1 MIRLYRLAARL
12 LLPEVSGRHG
22 EDMADTASRLAVDAR
37 QDGRRIWLHYWFS
50 EFHALARAAW
60 MEPPDR
66 KATPMLQHVLQDV
79 RYSVRLFLRTP
90 GVTLLALL
98 TLTLG
103 IGANTAIF
111 SIVNG
116 VLLKPLAFPEA
127 DRLYLIQHALLSDR
141 ANRAQLGSTT
151 PGNFYDIQRAARGFR
166 QMAAFSGATVTLTGR
181 GEPERLQGIGSVG
194 SVLEVVGVAPVL
206 GRILTEADDRI
217 EAPRIVVINYDI
229 WQRLFGGRPDAL
241 GQTMVLGGVPSTVVG
256 VMPQGFNFPDTRVDF
271 WAPAQLAAAARAS
284 RTEFY
289 LLIIGRL
296 GDGVTP
302 GAARAELDTIMSRL
316 RGEFPEANGTVA
328 LDAQPLGEAL
338 VANVSQLLWLMMGS
352 VGCVLLIACAN
363 LANLL
368 LAKATGRGREIGI
381 RQAIGASRARV
392 VRQLLVESLVLALLG
407 GAGGVLAGTVFLK
420 ALVAWLPAGIPR
432 IGDASVDA
440 RVLLFTLAAA
450 IVTGVFF
457 GLAPAVQLA
466 RRAPA
471 SVLRNDARTSTG
483 RAPLRA
489 ILVVGE
495 LAVALVLLAG
505 AGLLI
510 RSFVLMQRVDPGFG
524 TDRVLTFQV
533 RMEGPA
539 YAKAPARVAF
549 VNRVVERL
557 KALPGATEAAA
568 GSYAPVVGRG
578 SGAWFNIIARP
589 LPAGTT
595 PPAIPYRV
603 VTSGYFNAMQIPL
616 VRGRRLGERDGLDG
630 TPSVVISESLA
641 RRFWPSSQDP
651 SRQGGDAGTA
661 ADPIGS
667 QIYLGAPDNKL
678 FASATIV
685 GIVKDV
691 KLAGLGSSLTDA
703 VYGLNTLM
711 PFWRNFTYTVRTSA
725 DPAGLAP
732 AVRQIVREADPALAI
747 TSLQAMTDIVR
758 TSVAPARASMLL
770 LTLFAGI
777 AMLMSAVGVFGVM
790 SYTVNLRAREM
801 GIRLA
806 LGARP
811 AEVRRMV
818 VADGMKQ
825 AAIGV
830 AIGLGGAVWLTRLM
844 TTLLFGVRPGDP
856 LTLATAAV
864 LLLATAALACY
875 LPARRATSVDP
886 LIVLRTE

>member
-1 MIRLYRLAARL
+1 MIRLYRLAVRV
-12 LLPEVSGRHG
+12 LLPDVSGRHG
-22 EDMADTASRLAVDAR
+22 EEMAETATRLAGDAR
-37 QDGRRIWLHYWFS
+37 LAGRRPWVHYWFS
-50 EFHALARAAW
+50 EFRAVVRTAW
-60 MEPPDR
+60 LERPDR
-66 KATPMLQHVLQDV
+66 KGTPMLPNLLHDV
-79 RYSVRLFLRTP
+79 RYSVRLLLRTP
-90 GVTLLALL
+90 GVTLVALL

-116 VLLKPLAFPEA
+116 VLLKPLAYPDA

-141 ANRAQLGSTT
+141 TQLGSTT
-151 PGNFYDIQRAARGFR
+151 PGNFYDIQRAARGF
-166 QMAAFSGATVTLTGR
+166 QPMAALSGATETLTGR
-181 GEPERLQGIGSVG
+181 GEPERLLGMRSIG
-194 SVLEVVGVAPVL
+194 SVLEVVGVSPVL
-206 GRILTEADDRI
+206 GRIVTEADDRL
-217 EAPRIVVINYDI
+217 EAPKVVVINYEI
-229 WQRLFGGRPDAL
+229 WQRLFGGRADAL
-241 GQTMVLGGVPSTVVG
+241 GQTMVLAGVAHTVVG
-256 VMPQGFNFPDTRVDF
+256 VMPQGFNFPDTQVDF
-271 WAPAQLAAAARAS
+271 WAPAQLTAWARAL

-289 LLIIGRL
+289 LLIVGRL
-296 GDGVTP
+296 ARGVTP
-302 GAARAELDTIMSRL
+302 GAARSELDSIMARL
-316 RGEFPEANGTVA
+316 RSEFPQANSAVG
-328 LDAQPLGEAL
+328 LDAQALGEAL
-338 VANVSQLLWLMMGS
+338 VADVSQLLWITMGS

-368 LAKATGRGREIGI
+368 LARATGRGREIGI
-381 RQAIGASRARV
+381 RQAIGASRGRV

-407 GAGGVLAGTVFLK
+407 GAGGVLAGAVFLK

-432 IGDASVDA
+432 IDEASVDA
-440 RVLLFTLAAA
+440 RVLLFTFLAAV
-450 IVTGVFF
+450 ITGVFF

-495 LAVALVLLAG
+495 LAIALVLLAG

-510 RSFVLMQRVDPGFG
+510 RSFILMQRVDPGFA

-539 YAKAPARVAF
+539 YAKGTARVAF
-549 VNRVVERL
+549 VNGIVERL
-557 KALPGATEAAA
+557 KTLPGVTEAAA

-578 SGAWFNIIARP
+578 TGAWFNIIARP

-595 PPAIPYRV
+595 PPGIPYRV
-603 VTSGYFNAMQIPL
+603 VTSDYFKAMQIPL
-616 VRGRRLGERDGLDG
+616 VRGRLLEDRDGLNG

-641 RRFWPSSQDP
+641 RRFWSAPDE
-651 SRQGGDAGTA
+651 
-661 ADPIGS
+661 PIGS

-678 FASATIV
+678 FDNATVV

-711 PFWRNFTYTVRTSA
+711 PWWRSFTYTVRTA
-725 DPAGLAP
+725 GDPTALAP
-732 AVRQIVREADPALAI
+732 AVRQIVREADPSLAI
-747 TSLQAMTDIVR
+747 TSLQAMTDIMR

-770 LTLFAGI
+770 LTLFAAI
-777 AMLMSAVGVFGVM
+777 AMVMSAVGVFGVM
-790 SYTVNLRAREM
+790 SYAVNLRSREM

-811 AEVRRMV
+811 AEVRSMV
-818 VADGMKQ
+818 VMDGMKQ
-825 AAIGV
+825 ALAGVVIGIAGAI
-830 AIGLGGAVWLTRLM
+830 WLTRMM
-844 TTLLFGVRPGDP
+844 TSLLFGVTPGDP
-856 LTLATAAV
+856 LTLATVAT

-875 LPARRATSVDP
+875 IPARRATRVDP
-886 LIVLRTE
+886 LVVLRTE

>member
-1 MIRLYRLAARL
+1 MIRIYRLAVRV
-12 LLPEVSGRHG
+12 LLPEVSGRLG
-22 EDMADTASRLAVDAR
+22 ADMAETAARLAGDAR
-37 QDGRRIWLHYWFS
+37 LAGWRPWLHYWFS
-50 EFHALARAAW
+50 EFRSMAGTAW
-60 MEPPDR
+60 TERPDR
-66 KATPMLQHVLQDV
+66 KATPMLSNLLHDV
-79 RYSVRLFLRTP
+79 RYSVRLLLRTP
-90 GVTLLALL
+90 GVTLVALL

-116 VLLKPLAFPEA
+116 VLLKPLAYPDA

-141 ANRAQLGSTT
+141 TQQGSTT
-151 PGNFYDIQRAARGFR
+151 PGNFYDIQRAAHGF
-166 QMAAFSGATVTLTGR
+166 QSMAGFAGSTVTLTGR
-181 GEPERLQGIGSVG
+181 GEPERLQGIESLG

-206 GRILTEADDRI
+206 GRVITEADDKI
-217 EAPRIVVINYDI
+217 GAPRVVVINYEI

-241 GQTMVLGGVPSTVVG
+241 GQTMVLGGVPCTVVG
-256 VMPQGFNFPDTRVDF
+256 VMPQGFNFPDTKVDF
-271 WAPAQLAAAARAS
+271 WVPSQLTAEARTS

-289 LLIIGRL
+289 LLIVGRL
-296 GDGVTP
+296 GQAVTP
-302 GAARAELDTIMSRL
+302 GAARAELDSIMARL
-316 RGEFPEANGTVA
+316 RTEFPEANSAVG
-328 LDAQPLGEAL
+328 LDVQPLAESL
-338 VANVSQLLWLMMGS
+338 VANVSQLLWIMMGS

-381 RQAIGASRARV
+381 RQAIGASRGRV
-392 VRQLLVESLVLALLG
+392 VGQLLVESLVLALLG
-407 GAGGVLAGTVFLK
+407 GLGGVLAGMVFLK

-432 IGDASVDA
+432 IEEASVDA
-440 RVLLFTLAAA
+440 RVLLFTFAAA
-450 IVTGVFF
+450 VVTGISF

-471 SVLRNDARTSTG
+471 LVLRNDARTSTG

-489 ILVVGE
+489 ILVVAE

-510 RSFVLMQRVDPGFG
+510 RSFMLMQRVDPGFA

-539 YAKAPARVAF
+539 YAKSPARIAF
-549 VNRVVERL
+549 VNGIVERL
-557 KALPGATEAAA
+557 KGLPGVTEAAA

-578 SGAWFNIIARP
+578 TGAWFNIIARP

-595 PPAIPYRV
+595 PPGIPYRV
-603 VTSGYFNAMQIPL
+603 ITSDYFKTMQIPL
-616 VRGRRLGERDGLDG
+616 IRGRLLEDRDGLKG

-641 RRFWPSSQDP
+641 RRFWSSAQE
-651 SRQGGDAGTA
+651 G
-661 ADPIGS
+661 DPIGS

-678 FASATIV
+678 FESATVV

-711 PFWRNFTYTVRTSA
+711 PWWRNFTYTVRTA
-725 DPAGLAP
+725 GDPTALAP
-732 AVRQIVREADPALAI
+732 AVRQIVRDADPSLAI
-747 TSLQAMTDIVR
+747 TSLQAMTDIMR

-790 SYTVNLRAREM
+790 SYAVNLRSREM

-811 AEVRRMV
+811 AEVKRMV
-818 VADGMKQ
+818 VTDGMKQ
-825 AAIGV
+825 AVLGV

-844 TTLLFGVRPGDP
+844 TTLLFGVQPGDP
-856 LTLATAAV
+856 LTLATVAV

-875 LPARRATSVDP
+875 IPARRATRVDP

>member
-1 MIRLYRLAARL
+1 MIRFYRLAVRV
-12 LLPEVSGRHG
+12 LLPEVSGRLG
-22 EDMADTASRLAVDAR
+22 EDMAETAARLAGDAR
-37 QDGRRIWLHYWFS
+37 LGGRRPWLHYWFS
-50 EFHALARAAW
+50 EFRSVAGTAW
-60 MEPPDR
+60 MERSDR
-66 KATPMLQHVLQDV
+66 KATPMLSNLLHDV
-79 RYSVRLFLRTP
+79 RYSVRLLLRTP
-90 GVTLLALL
+90 GVTLVALL

-116 VLLKPLAFPEA
+116 VLLKPLAYPDA
-127 DRLYLIQHALLSDR
+127 DRLFLIQHAALSDR
-141 ANRAQLGSTT
+141 TQLGSTT
-151 PGNFYDIQRAARGFR
+151 PGNFYDIQRAARGI
-166 QMAAFSGATVTLTGR
+166 QPMAGLSGSTVTLTGR
-181 GEPERLQGIGSVG
+181 CEPERLQGIESVG

-206 GRILTEADDRI
+206 GRILTEADDRLA
-217 EAPRIVVINYDI
+217 APKVVVVSYEI

-241 GQTMVLGGVPSTVVG
+241 GRTMVLGGVPFTVVG
-256 VMPQGFNFPDTRVDF
+256 VMPKGFNFPDTKVDF
-271 WAPAQLAAAARAS
+271 WVPAQLTAEARAS

-289 LLIIGRL
+289 LSIVGRL
-296 GDGVTP
+296 AQGVTP
-302 GAARAELDTIMSRL
+302 GAARSELDSIMTRL
-316 RGEFPEANGTVA
+316 RSEFPQANSAVA
-328 LDAQPLGEAL
+328 LDAQPLGESL
-338 VANVSQLLWLMMGS
+338 VANVSHLLWIMMGS

-368 LAKATGRGREIGI
+368 LAKATGRGREIAI

-392 VRQLLVESLVLALLG
+392 MRQLLVESVVLALVG
-407 GAGGVLAGTVFLK
+407 GVGGVLAGMVFLK

-432 IGDASVDA
+432 IDEASVDA
-440 RVLLFTLAAA
+440 RVLLFTFAAA
-450 IVTGVFF
+450 VITGIFF

-471 SVLRNDARTSTG
+471 SVLRTDARTSTA

-489 ILVVGE
+489 ILVAGE

-510 RSFVLMQRVDPGFG
+510 RSFMLMQRVDPGFK

-539 YAKAPARVAF
+539 YAKGPARIAF
-549 VNRVVERL
+549 VNGVVERL
-557 KALPGATEAAA
+557 KGLPGVTEAAA

-578 SGAWFNIIARP
+578 TGAWFNIIARP

-595 PPAIPYRV
+595 PPGIPYRV
-603 VTSGYFNAMQIPL
+603 ITTGYFKAMQIPL
-616 VRGRRLGERDGLDG
+616 VRGRLLEERDGLNG

-641 RRFWPSSQDP
+641 RRFWSSPQE
-651 SRQGGDAGTA
+651 G
-661 ADPIGS
+661 DPIGS

-678 FASATIV
+678 FDSATVV

-711 PFWRNFTYTVRTSA
+711 PWWRNFTYSVRTA
-725 DPAGLAP
+725 GDPAALAP
-732 AVRQIVREADPALAI
+732 AVRQIVREADPSLAI
-747 TSLQAMTDIVR
+747 TSLQAMTDIMR

-777 AMLMSAVGVFGVM
+777 TMVMSAVGVFGVM
-790 SYTVNLRAREM
+790 SYTVNLRSREM

-811 AEVRRMV
+811 AEVKRMV
-818 VADGMKQ
+818 VADGTKQ
-825 AAIGV
+825 AVLGV
-830 AIGLGGAVWLTRLM
+830 AVGLGGAIWLTRLM
-844 TTLLFGVRPGDP
+844 TTLLFGVQPGDP
-856 LTLATAAV
+856 LTLASVATLLLITAAV
-864 LLLATAALACY
+864 ACY
-875 LPARRATSVDP
+875 IPARRATRVDP